1 MNNHMPDFVSAIEQH
16 KDLSLEAQKKAGQAA
31 GDDMD
36 QKHKEYL
43 AMLIGL
49 LDRKEIDLLTPQSF
63 LKHDVYDTLPETSRG
78 QVDLTLLNLA
88 DQIRRIEIFFRSK
101 QTPNASPELQ
111 TMIEHLW
118 LMKGRVEEKFGPV
131 FKF

>member
-1 MNNHMPDFVSAIEQH
+1 MADFVTAIAQH
-16 KDLSLEAQKKAGQAA
+16 KDLSLEDQKKAGQAA
-31 GDDMD
+31 GDDMS

-43 AMLIGL
+43 AVLIGL
-49 LDRKEIDLLTPQSF
+49 LDRHEIDILKPESF
-63 LKHDVYDTLPETSRG
+63 LKHDVYDTLPADSRV
-78 QVDLTLLNLA
+78 QVDLTLVNLA
-88 DQIRRIEIFFRSK
+88 DQIRRIESFYRSK

-118 LMKGRVEEKFGPV
+118 QMKGRVEQKVGAV